1 MGIPQGSWGV
11 GAVGRALGW
20 EFPKQYCGHLIKV
33 VKNQLFINK
42 KEGVWAL
49 FGMKSLRSFI
59 WANDI

>member
-1 MGIPQGSWGV
+1 MGIPQESWGV

-42 KEGVWAL
+42 KEGV
-49 FGMKSLRSFI
+49 
-59 WANDI
+59 